1 MRSDPVFRVSRLDR
15 ELCQSWRD
23 YRAGDGRASRA
34 ASSVRISM
42 ITTMGKRGPTPAPR
56 GHSPIAPRAP
66 GSNQQ
71 RGTGADYWASS
82 TAVVAVTDVRAIWDE
97 LAPDLQRRGYSRR
110 GTPRPSARAAMPP
123 PVALSS
129 IWRSRARLWSKPSWS
144 SCAHLGHRGRLV
156 GWSAACR
163 CGWRVTRRTPAL
175 RDQDVDAHE
184 LCSNETNKRNEGN
197 YESVAT

>member
-1 MRSDPVFRVSRLDR
+1 
-15 ELCQSWRD
+15 
-23 YRAGDGRASRA
+23 
-34 ASSVRISM
+34 M

-71 RGTGADYWASS
+71 RGTGAESWASS
-82 TAVVAVTDVRAIWDE
+82 AAVVAVTDVRAIWDE

-156 GWSAACR
+156 GWSAGRLPAGAGGESPDAPRHCE
-163 CGWRVTRRTPAL
+163 TRTSTRTNYAATK
-175 RDQDVDAHE
+175 QT
-184 LCSNETNKRNEGN
+184 SETK
-197 YESVAT
+197 ATMSPLLH